1 MQSML
6 EEDKESCMLPERD
19 FKPLKALQKIPKSR
33 CANLGRK
40 DHCLVT
46 RKDPTSLLITMMG
59 KDLKNKTMA
68 VEYVFSKI
76 SRGNVGNGQE
86 GICICL
92 QIDI

>member
-1 MQSML
+1 ML
-6 EEDKESCMLPERD
+6 EGNKESCMLLERD

-33 CANLGRK
+33 CANLGRR

-46 RKDPTSLLITMMG
+46 RRDLTSFFITMMG

-68 VEYVFSKI
+68 AKYVFSKI
-76 SRGNVGNGQE
+76 SRGNVGNDQK

-92 QIDI
+92 QIDV